1 MVKKIQIV
9 FFSTEKNKFK
19 RVDNPYHKVH
29 NTLIETE
36 DDKMEIEEDDP
47 LVTLPIS
54 ELQKITK
61 EAYDLGFKIGRG
73 GMRV

>member
-1 MVKKIQIV
+1 
-9 FFSTEKNKFK
+9 
-19 RVDNPYHKVH
+19 
-29 NTLIETE
+29 
-36 DDKMEIEEDDP
+36 MEIEEDDP